1 MTLRSSELAAAALGL
16 AAVALLAGCTMLP
29 VNRSTE
35 PVRFDRPPA
44 PPGGDRFPNWPI
56 HPVQVETIL
65 ANARGEV
72 VDVERG
78 VAGTTGALKATYR
91 FPEHDDIE
99 FTAKW
104 KKMPEDLDGIN
115 NAPRKELAA
124 YQLQKL
130 FLQPEDYVVPTSV
143 ARCARLEFYRKLV
156 DPEGEPTLSGSRC
169 VLGVASVWLKDV
181 TLPDP
186 LFDDAEFRR
195 DPVRAYYLANL
206 NLFTYLAAH
215 HDGREGNFLIAADPK
230 RPQVFAV
237 DNGVSFGGLF
247 YNWFVPNW
255 NSIRVPALRKESI
268 DKLRAVEREDLVVLE
283 VVAELELDE
292 NGIYQNVAPGKNLD
306 PDRGALHRGTTVQ
319 FGLTRGEI
327 DDLFERIRSL
337 IDGVDAGEIQVF

>member
-44 PPGGDRFPNWPI
+44 PPGGDSFPNWPI

-72 VDVERG
+72 VDVKRG
-78 VAGTTGALKATYR
+78 VAGTTGAVKATYR

-156 DPEGEPTLSGSRC
+156 DPEG
-169 VLGVASVWLKDV
+169 
-181 TLPDP
+181 
-186 LFDDAEFRR
+186 
-195 DPVRAYYLANL
+195 N
-206 NLFTYLAAH
+206 
-215 HDGREGNFLIAADPK
+215 GR
-230 RPQVFAV
+230 
-237 DNGVSFGGLF
+237 
-247 YNWFVPNW
+247 
-255 NSIRVPALRKESI
+255 
-268 DKLRAVEREDLVVLE
+268 
-283 VVAELELDE
+283 
-292 NGIYQNVAPGKNLD
+292 
-306 PDRGALHRGTTVQ
+306 
-319 FGLTRGEI
+319 
-327 DDLFERIRSL
+327 
-337 IDGVDAGEIQVF
+337 